1 MDNLRQLAIC
11 SIFNDKKDIDDYR
24 VENAVNII
32 CGKKFYVPEYSDTF
46 SYLFK
51 GMKKYYIDKVIGDN
65 DNDNDD
71 DEGIDLEK
79 YFIKYNYT
87 SKYKKIFYYYE
98 GFYIVLAF
106 KKELIDNMKFS
117 PKLIYKSLI
126 LSDFEEYK

>member
-71 DEGIDLEK
+71 DNDVETTSILRQSKMESLE
-79 YFIKYNYT
+79 T
-87 SKYKKIFYYYE
+87 SKNNSSDEFPVFEKLKMLR
-98 GFYIVLAF
+98 VLIQNANLPP
-106 KKELIDNMKFS
+106 EDDQDL
-117 PKLIYKSLI
+117 
-126 LSDFEEYK
+126 